1 LSYYEVLLF
10 LHVAAAI
17 VWLGAGFTF
26 FLLSLKAERSADP
39 MEGAR
44 LGESAHWLTP
54 RLFIPS
60 SLATLVLGI
69 LLVIEGPWGFD
80 QLWILIGLAGYVA
93 SFLTGILLISPGA
106 KKLAEASQQFGPGT
120 PQASAVQR
128 RLTIISRT
136 ELAILFVVVADMA
149 IKPTGDDAAALVLM
163 ALATLAA
170 AAASYLTAPKLTAAP
185 APATE

>member
-26 FLLSLKAERSADP
+26 FLLSLKAERSTDP
-39 MEGAR
+39 LEGAR
-44 LGESAHWLTP
+44 LGQAADWMTL
-54 RLFIPS
+54 RLFIPA
-60 SLATLVLGI
+60 SLATLLLGI

-80 QLWILIGLAGYVA
+80 QLWILIGLAGYAA
-93 SFLTGILLISPGA
+93 SFLTGILLIAPGS
-106 KKLAEASQQFGPGT
+106 KKLAEAAHEFGPDS
-120 PQASAVQR
+120 PQSLAQQR

-136 ELAILFVVVADMA
+136 ELAVLFVVVADMA
-149 IKPTGDDAAALVLM
+149 FKPTSDDAVPLVLM

-170 AAASYLTAPKLTAAP
+170 AAASYLTAPSLTAAP
-185 APATE
+185 ATE